1 MPVKKIDA
9 RHLMFPL
16 HEKTYAPKE
25 GVWME
30 ENIDSNCNGHIGRT

>member
-1 MPVKKIDA
+1 MKKTS
-9 RHLMFPL
+9 RGVGCSHGMKKHTL
-16 HEKTYAPKE
+16 PKE